1 MARRYIDL
9 RPLLPG
15 GFFACK
21 TTDLQILTAA
31 IFLAFD
37 SGKVNTASHPQSN
50 ISGTIVEQLAEA
62 LSMASQ
68 RAGGEL
74 AEKAVVALQSL
85 QTLLHGSPSDESQ
98 KEMTLNLP
106 MLGKIS
112 VTKKADRAQTEQSS
126 AAQPVD
132 GWQHYPVSADEIQLQ
147 DNGSL
152 PFWSMDVMDEDFDL
166 MPDAIS
172 GDNFGLPDF
181 AFTL

>member
-1 MARRYIDL
+1 
-9 RPLLPG
+9 
-15 GFFACK
+15 
-21 TTDLQILTAA
+21 
-31 IFLAFD
+31 
-37 SGKVNTASHPQSN
+37 
-50 ISGTIVEQLAEA
+50 
-62 LSMASQ
+62 
-68 RAGGEL
+68 
-74 AEKAVVALQSL
+74 
-85 QTLLHGSPSDESQ
+85 
-98 KEMTLNLP
+98 MTLNLP